1 MKKPLLIASMIVS
14 FGSMAQFT
22 QSNEPAIGESR
33 SFFLC
38 DSNAT
43 KYSNVTG
50 TGVTWDYS
58 SIMGVNGITKSVGVI
73 DATTSP
79 FASNFTGAQ
88 KAISI
93 ETAITTFFSSTSAGR
108 ISQGFVYT
116 EQTFGDVKAVW
127 SSNDEQ
133 LYNYPMGV
141 GNSLTD
147 NFAGSLYYEFNS
159 IPQNAPCDGNVSA
172 IVDGSGTLQLPGA
185 SYTNVLRYKMIDTAF
200 TNVVLIGDL
209 EVIREQYEYYDIA
222 NGNLPV
228 FIHTSITM
236 QAPGAAQPLTEL
248 SLVLSKDEPL
258 NWLSVSEQELAEV
271 QLFPN
276 PTEGVFTVKGNYSN
290 TTTVQITDASGRT
303 VYTSNTLSNGQQIDL
318 SYIQS
323 GTYFV
328 SINDNGIT
336 STKPLTIK

>member
-1 MKKPLLIASMIVS
+1 MKKPLLIASLIVS
-14 FGSMAQFT
+14 FGSLAQFN

-50 TGVTWDYS
+50 SGVTWDYS
-58 SIMGVNGITKSVGVI
+58 AIMGVNGITKSVGVI

-79 FASNFTGAQ
+79 FYTNFSGAT

-93 ETAITTFFSSTSAGR
+93 ETAITTFFSSSSAGR

-127 SSNDEQ
+127 SGDQEQ
-133 LYNYPMGV
+133 LYNYPMAL
-141 GNSLTD
+141 NDDLTD
-147 NFAGSLYYEFNS
+147 IFSGSLYYEFNT
-159 IPQNAPCDGNVSA
+159 IPQNAACDGNVHA

-185 SYTNVLRYKMIDTAF
+185 SYSNVLRYKMIDTAF

-209 EVIREQYEYYDIA
+209 EVIREQYEYYDLA

-228 FIHTSITM
+228 FIHTSIIM

-258 NWLSVSEQELAEV
+258 NWLNVTETALTEV

-276 PTEGVFTVKGNYSN
+276 PTEGMFTVKGNFSN
-290 TTTVQITDASGRT
+290 AASL
-303 VYTSNTLSNGQQIDL
+303 NCNGC
-318 SYIQS
+318 
-323 GTYFV
+323 FR
-328 SINDNGIT
+328 
-336 STKPLTIK
+336 